1 MSRPRKVNSRLKQ
14 LAETRARASANAER
28 LTFTL
33 NNLLPQIEI
42 AKAALDNLAEQRF
55 NLEHSL
61 NQVHNQIRQTDKS
74 IQEEFPGV
82 EPSQIPSTYGFR
94 SEYGKRGMLKETIL
108 DVLREAGERG
118 LTLREL
124 GLRVSKEFNMVH
136 HTPQEFRR
144 WVANS
149 IEPALKRMRRV
160 KPEVQNIRL
169 AGAYPRWVFAPR
181 REYSWNG
188 LENLVGESTG

>member
-1 MSRPRKVNSRLKQ
+1 MT
-14 LAETRARASANAER
+14 ETRARASANAER

-33 NNLLPQIEI
+33 NNLLPQIES
-42 AKAALDNLAEQRF
+42 AKAALEELVEQRF

-94 SEYGKRGMLKETIL
+94 SEYGRRGMLKETIL
-108 DVLREAGERG
+108 DVLREAGEKG

-124 GLRVSKEFNMVH
+124 SLKVSAEFNMIH

-144 WVANS
+144 WVDNS

-160 KPEVQNIRL
+160 KPQVQNIRV
-169 AGAYPRWVFAPR
+169 AGAYPRWVFASGG
-181 REYSWNG
+181 EYSWDG
-188 LENLVGESTG
+188 LQSLVSEITD